1 MGLRSLQGR
10 EALEGL
16 LTQLHQQRLV
26 EQDKYKKRIPILVK
40 LAPDLSDAELG
51 DALEAI
57 LNTNMD
63 GVIVTNTTLSREG
76 LRSRYREETGG
87 LSGSPLTVKSEAV
100 LNHTLKLVNGNI
112 PVVSAGGVMNPEDA
126 KRRLDMGAALV
137 QVYTG
142 LVYRGPG
149 LVKEIVKAV

>member
-1 MGLRSLQGR
+1 MTGVQTC
-10 EALEGL
+10 ALPICFPV
-16 LTQLHQQRLV
+16 TILH
-26 EQDKYKKRIPILVK
+26 
-40 LAPDLSDAELG
+40 
-51 DALEAI
+51 
-57 LNTNMD
+57 

-76 LRSRYREETGG
+76 LKSRYREETGG
-87 LSGSPLTVKSEAV
+87 LSGTPLTVKSEAV